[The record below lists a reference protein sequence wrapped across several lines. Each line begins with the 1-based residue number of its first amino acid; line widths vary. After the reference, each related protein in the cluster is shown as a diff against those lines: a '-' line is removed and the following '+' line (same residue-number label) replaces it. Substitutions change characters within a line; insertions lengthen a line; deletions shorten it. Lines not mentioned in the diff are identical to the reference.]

1 MVAKKAARTETKC
14 LIIKLAGDRELR
26 VTVPR
31 EAKVTFGPAIPA
43 PTRGY
48 TDNGGLREYA
58 VRIYNGAT

>member
-1 MVAKKAARTETKC
+1 